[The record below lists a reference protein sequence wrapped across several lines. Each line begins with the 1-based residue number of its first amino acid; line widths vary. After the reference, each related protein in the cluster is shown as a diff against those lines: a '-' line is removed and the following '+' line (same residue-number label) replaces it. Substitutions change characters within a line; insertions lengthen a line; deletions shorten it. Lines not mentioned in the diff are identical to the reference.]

1 MGGLQERTIND
12 LVTEN
17 YIRASVLY
25 YFGVK
30 FYDNAGL
37 TLRDVCKRNHLNI
50 NSVIKSLESIESK
63 SEVNRLQLMA
73 YPIDL
78 VLEYLKH
85 SHSIFVKK
93 RLPYIAQLI
102 DGLGKVNFR
111 YQTLAHDL
119 KAVFPLFVEDFI
131 HHIHEEEDSL
141 FTYILELRE
150 FLSGENHGTKLF
162 YAMEKHSI
170 QEFALDHEEHE
181 HEMDG
186 IRKITNNYKFCEEA
200 DLHIK
205 VLYNELARFEK
216 DLLTHA
222 KIEDDILLP
231 KALQLEKQVKLR
243 FYDII
248 KQN

>member
-1 MGGLQERTIND
+1 MQGLQERTINE
-12 LVTEN
+12 LVAEN
-17 YIRASVLY
+17 YVRASVLY

-30 FYDNAGL
+30 FYDNQER
-37 TLRDVCKRNHLNI
+37 TLKDVCTEYGLN
-50 NSVIKSLESIESK
+50 VRTVLQSLDASNTK
-63 SEVNRLQLMA
+63 NKVNDIRLMA

-78 VLEYLKH
+78 VVEYLKH
-85 SHSIFVKK
+85 SHAVFIKK

-102 DGLGKVNFR
+102 DGLGEVNFR
-111 YQTLAHDL
+111 YEALAKDL
-119 KAVFPLFVEDFI
+119 KLVFPLFVEDFI

-141 FTYILELRE
+141 FEYINQLRD
-150 FLSGENHGTKLF
+150 FLSGENHGTRLF
-162 YAMEKHSI
+162 YSMKKHSI

-186 IRKITNNYKFCEEA
+186 IRRITNNYTSCEEA

-205 VLYNELARFEK
+205 VLYNELAEFEK
-216 DLLTHA
+216 DLLLHA

-231 KALQLEKQVKLR
+231 KALLLEKQVKLR
-243 FYDII
+243 FYNII